1 MPRKNVPKAKK
12 NYRKRKS
19 SYKRKSKMPFRPQN
33 LVRLGF
39 PKTTMVRLRYVD
51 FCTLDGGAGTCAQAI
66 FKANGCFDPRTAI
79 GGHQPMGFDQWST
92 FYNHYVVVGSKI
104 RAHLGTGGVTPL
116 NGAIFGINLNDD
128 VTMSTDVTT
137 IMEQGL
143 SKFNKQNFHPSAGA
157 GRGFVATS
165 KFSAKKFFNITNV
178 TDNIN
183 RIGSQTTADPTDLAN
198 YIVWFGAPP
207 GDLTDMT
214 SINATIIIE
223 YLVVFSEPRD
233 LAQS

>member
-1 MPRKNVPKAKK
+1 MPRKYVPKTKK
-12 NYRKRKS
+12 SFRKRK
-19 SYKRKSKMPFRPQN
+19 YNRKAKVPLRSQN

-51 FCTLDGGAGTCAQAI
+51 YCTLDAGAGTCAQAI
-66 FKANGCFDPRTAI
+66 FKANGCYDPRTAV

-104 RAHLGTGGVTPL
+104 RAHLGTGGVTTPI

-143 SKFNKQNFHPSAGA
+143 TKYNKQNFSPHAGS
-157 GRGFVATS
+157 GKGFVAT
-165 KFSAKKFFNITNV
+165 KTFSSKKFFNITNV

-183 RIGSQTTADPTDLAN
+183 RVGAPTTADPTDLAN

-207 GDLTDMT
+207 GDLTDMV
-214 SINATIIIE
+214 SVNATIIIE
-223 YLVVFSEPRD
+223 YLVIFSEPRD
-233 LAQS
+233 LTQS